1 MKIQRVFLIGFMG
14 SGKSTV
20 GQLLA
25 KETGWK
31 FLDLD
36 HYIENQQ
43 NKTIA
48 QIFKAHGEQEFRK
61 KENEALKEII
71 QLEKVIIATGG
82 GTPCYYN
89 NMDIMNKNGLTIYL
103 QLSPE
108 ELRKRLLPARAAR
121 PLIAG
126 KSDAELLTFI
136 KEKIAER
143 EPFYQKA
150 HAIADATSTGAT
162 AYLHIMKLYTGQIPE
177 KES

>member
-1 MKIQRVFLIGFMG
+1 MKIKRVFLIGFMG

-36 HYIENQQ
+36 QYIENQQ

-48 QIFKAHGEQEFRK
+48 QIFSIYGEETFRQ

-71 QLEKVIIATGG
+71 HLKKVIIATGG

-89 NMDIMNKNGLTIYL
+89 NMEIMNKNGLTIYL

-108 ELRKRLLPARAAR
+108 ELRKRLLPARNTR

-126 KSDAELLTFI
+126 KSDAELLAFI
-136 KEKIAER
+136 KEKVAER
-143 EPFYQKA
+143 ESFYQKA
-150 HAIADATSTGAT
+150 HAIADATTIGAT
-162 AYLHIMKLYTGQIPE
+162 AYLHIMNLFNE
-177 KES
+177 